1 MVCADYFLRYYC
13 HTKGIAMA
21 DITVEQL
28 ADIAVFRV
36 IGTLAFDELVDTVR
50 EVYPRITG
58 HILWDLSR
66 GSLGEITQ
74 EQFNLL
80 PGIVKESMAERV
92 GGKNAYV
99 SPHDRDYGLLRM
111 YEVITRFRSMPYE
124 SNVYRTID
132 DALNW
137 LL

>member
-1 MVCADYFLRYYC
+1 
-13 HTKGIAMA
+13 MA

-28 ADIAVFRV
+28 ANIAVFRV
-36 IGTLAFDELVDTVR
+36 IGTLAFDELVDTIR
-50 EVYPRITG
+50 EVYPQISG
-58 HILWDLSR
+58 HILWDLTSA
-66 GSLGEITQ
+66 SLADITQ
-74 EQFNLL
+74 EQFNIL
-80 PGIVKESMAERV
+80 PVIVKESMAERV

-124 SNVYRTID
+124 SNVYRNID

>member
-1 MVCADYFLRYYC
+1 MIYADCLLWAYDHLN
-13 HTKGIAMA
+13 GIAMA

-28 ADIAVFRV
+28 ADVAIFTV
-36 IGTLAFDELVDTVR
+36 IGTLAFDELVETIR
-50 EVYPRITG
+50 EVYPQISG
-58 HILWDLSR
+58 HILWNLT
-66 GSLGEITQ
+66 GASLADITQ
-74 EQFNLL
+74 EQFNIL
-80 PGIVKESMAERV
+80 PAIVKESMAERV

-111 YEVITRFRSMPYE
+111 YEVITRFRCMPYE
-124 SNVYRTID
+124 SNVYRNMD